1 MSNLNARYRIDEP
14 SILAEEI
21 SGEVLA
27 IDNRTGCYMS
37 ITGSGVPIWNLIA
50 VGHTPAEATEALAAR
65 FSGDLESMRA
75 AVLAFVDRLVETG
88 LVVVADRP
96 RPDAMTMESFDD
108 VEPFTAPVLDVYTD
122 MEELLLFDPIHDVTE
137 QGWPDIEP
145 GASRG

>member
-1 MSNLNARYRIDEP
+1 MSSLNARYRIDKP
-14 SILAEEI
+14 AILAEEI

-50 VGHTPAEATEALAAR
+50 AGHTPVETTDVLATR
-65 FSGDLESMRA
+65 FSGDVEAIRA
-75 AVLAFVDRLVETG
+75 AVLAFVERLVETG

-96 RPDAMTMESFDD
+96 RPDAMSARSVDSI
-108 VEPFTAPVLDVYTD
+108 EPFTAPVLDVYTD

-137 QGWPDIEP
+137 KGWPDIQP